1 MSFAFTRRNFVSKEI
16 NALREQPAPGH
27 SEYAF
32 DTDHFALEQ
41 ICSYLGT
48 LDIMSKDNNIA
59 KSHPE
64 YSVPPVERAFR
75 LLRHIAAGNRCR
87 NMNQTAKEIGI
98 NRTTLIRLLATLEAE
113 RMIDAIPDH
122 GGYRLGTGL
131 ITLASQALNERGLV
145 PTARPVL
152 RRLVEELNL
161 SAHLGV
167 RDGRDIVYLARE
179 TPNSHLASM
188 VREGTR
194 LPAHATTIGR
204 ILLAELSPRD
214 LDALYAGYDLEA
226 YSEKTRTTIEDLR
239 AQLENDRMH
248 GISWSVANFEPD
260 IGSAAV
266 AIYDHEGAAVAA
278 INVTGH
284 ASAFAENAP
293 LSAEIET
300 RLKDAAREISEA
312 LGYRGWGAEQM

>member
-1 MSFAFTRRNFVSKEI
+1 MSDTQTSDEKVS
-16 NALREQPAPGH
+16 PA
-27 SEYAF
+27 
-32 DTDHFALEQ
+32 
-41 ICSYLGT
+41 
-48 LDIMSKDNNIA
+48 
-59 KSHPE
+59 

-87 NMNQTAKEIGI
+87 NLNKTAKEIGI

-113 RMIDAIPDH
+113 RMIDAVSDG

-152 RRLVEELNL
+152 RQLVDDLNL

-204 ILLAELSPRD
+204 ILLASISTRELKEI
-214 LDALYAGYDLEA
+214 YAGQSLKAFSD
-226 YSEKTRTTIEDLR
+226 KTRTTLDDLLRQLESDR
-239 AQLENDRMH
+239 AQ

-266 AIYDHEGAAVAA
+266 AIYDHQGQAVAA

-284 ASAFAENAP
+284 ASTFASDGPMVE
-293 LSAEIET
+293 EIEEK
-300 RLKDAAREISEA
+300 LKGAAREISEA
-312 LGYRGWGAEQM
+312 LGYRGWGADQM